1 MSQRTG
7 SSGWVGAVNL
17 MNYLPVLLLVLF
29 AGYFADTYDR
39 RKVIVFSLSLQTL
52 CALVLGLLVT
62 FNADTNAAILIVVG
76 VMGVAL
82 AMGFPAWLSVLPDLV
97 SEDDMMSALS
107 LSAAQFNLGRVIG
120 PAIGIIV
127 LRIWSP
133 AGAFYLN
140 AVSFLFVIVAVLL
153 GRTKTPAGR
162 LEPGR
167 LRSHLVAGFRYVRA
181 RSWMI
186 WVLVALG
193 IGSFF
198 GFSTLVLMP
207 ALARNVL
214 HGGSSTYSLLLVMM
228 GIGAAIGAPLVTW
241 LDRQFPEKTV
251 IKASLMALGL
261 LLALMS
267 ASRWTWLSCIA
278 AVGLGG
284 AYLMLGS
291 AANTVLQA
299 NSDRDMRGR
308 VVSIYIMVYVG
319 AFPLGGMLMGL
330 LADRID
336 STRITY
342 LIAGI
347 CCVVGAAV
355 FYLMPSLIR
364 EASSPEGIP
373 DEIVSI

>member
-278 AVGLGG
+278 AVGLG
-284 AYLMLGS
+284 AH
-291 AANTVLQA
+291 T
-299 NSDRDMRGR
+299 
-308 VVSIYIMVYVG
+308 
-319 AFPLGGMLMGL
+319 
-330 LADRID
+330 
-336 STRITY
+336 
-342 LIAGI
+342 
-347 CCVVGAAV
+347 
-355 FYLMPSLIR
+355 
-364 EASSPEGIP
+364 
-373 DEIVSI
+373 

>member
-1 MSQRTG
+1 
-7 SSGWVGAVNL
+7 
-17 MNYLPVLLLVLF
+17 
-29 AGYFADTYDR
+29 
-39 RKVIVFSLSLQTL
+39 
-52 CALVLGLLVT
+52 
-62 FNADTNAAILIVVG
+62 
-76 VMGVAL
+76 
-82 AMGFPAWLSVLPDLV
+82 
-97 SEDDMMSALS
+97 
-107 LSAAQFNLGRVIG
+107 
-120 PAIGIIV
+120 
-127 LRIWSP
+127 
-133 AGAFYLN
+133 
-140 AVSFLFVIVAVLL
+140 
-153 GRTKTPAGR
+153 
-162 LEPGR
+162 
-167 LRSHLVAGFRYVRA
+167 
-181 RSWMI
+181 MI

>member
-364 EASSPEGIP
+364 EAFSPEGIP

>member
-39 RKVIVFSLSLQTL
+39 RRVIVFSLAIQTL
-52 CALVLGLLVT
+52 CALALGLLVT
-62 FNADTNAAILIVVG
+62 FNADSNAAILIVVG

-140 AVSFLFVIVAVLL
+140 AVSFLFVIVAVMM

-167 LRSHLVAGFRYVRA
+167 LRSHLVAGFRYVGA
-181 RSWMI
+181 RRWMI

-207 ALARNVL
+207 AVAKEVL

-228 GIGAAIGAPLVTW
+228 GIGAAIAAPLVTW
-241 LDRQFPEKTV
+241 LDRRFPEKTV
-251 IKASLMALGL
+251 IKAALMALGL

-267 ASRWTWLSCIA
+267 ASKWTWLSCIA

-336 STRITY
+336 STRITF
-342 LIAGI
+342 LIAGT
-347 CCVVGAAV
+347 CCVLGAAI
-355 FYLMPSLIR
+355 FYLVPSLIR
-364 EASSPEGIP
+364 EAFSPEGIP

>member
-7 SSGWVGAVNL
+7 SSGWVGAVNM

-29 AGYFADTYDR
+29 AGFFADSYDR
-39 RKVIVFSLSLQTL
+39 RKVIVGSLSVQTL

-62 FNADTNAAILIVVG
+62 FNADSNAAILIVVG

-97 SEDDMMSALS
+97 SEEDMMSALS

-127 LRIWSP
+127 FKIWSP

-140 AVSFLFVIVAVLL
+140 AVSFLFVIVAVMM
-153 GRTKTPAGR
+153 GRTKTPGGR
-162 LEPGR
+162 LEPGK
-167 LRSHLVAGFRYVRA
+167 LKSHLVAGFRYVGAHR
-181 RSWMI
+181 WMI

-198 GFSTLVLMP
+198 GFSTIVLMP
-207 ALARNVL
+207 AVAKDVL

-241 LDRQFPEKTV
+241 LDRRLPEKTV
-251 IKASLMALGL
+251 IKASLMSLGL
-261 LLALMS
+261 LLALMG

-278 AVGLGG
+278 ALGLGG

-319 AFPLGGMLMGL
+319 AFPLGGMVMGL
-330 LADRID
+330 FADKID
-336 STRITY
+336 STRITF
-342 LIAGI
+342 LIAGLSCI
-347 CCVVGAAV
+347 AGAAF
-355 FYLMPSLIR
+355 FYLVPSLIKD
-364 EASSPEGIP
+364 AFSPEGVP
-373 DEIVSI
+373 DKIVSI